1 MDRRILFT
9 ASTFSHIYHF
19 HRPYL
24 RAFARLGWEVDVACG
39 GGDYPLPEAGEV
51 VHIPLEKR
59 MTSPRNVQAVKE
71 LRSLIR
77 RRGYA
82 MVSCHTSLAA
92 FFTRA
97 AVMGMRNRPPVVC
110 TAHGYLFDGD
120 TPPARRLLLSGAE
133 RLTAPVTDLLMTM
146 NRWDT
151 QYALRRR
158 LGKRVV
164 EIPGVGVEPARPPEE
179 GEREV
184 LRRVLGFTD
193 NDFLMI
199 YAAEFSKRKSQEVLI
214 RALTRLPERAV
225 LLLPGEGEEKDWCR
239 ALAGSLGLGGR
250 VVFPGQIPREA
261 GPGRDMTAW
270 YAASDAAVSS
280 SRSEGLPFNIMEAM
294 GWKLPVAASDVK
306 GNQDLIRHGENG
318 LLYPYGDAEG
328 CAEQMK
334 RLLDAPEEAR
344 RMGEQGCLDSRR
356 YRLEA
361 VLPQVMEVYRQ
372 SFPALFPAPAAVQA
386 PLAK

>member
-1 MDRRILFT
+1 M
-9 ASTFSHIYHF
+9 
-19 HRPYL
+19 
-24 RAFARLGWEVDVACG
+24 
-39 GGDYPLPEAGEV
+39 
-51 VHIPLEKR
+51 
-59 MTSPRNVQAVKE
+59 
-71 LRSLIR
+71 
-77 RRGYA
+77 
-82 MVSCHTSLAA
+82 
-92 FFTRA
+92 
-97 AVMGMRNRPPVVC
+97 
-110 TAHGYLFDGD
+110 
-120 TPPARRLLLSGAE
+120 
-133 RLTAPVTDLLMTM
+133 
-146 NRWDT
+146 
-151 QYALRRR
+151 
-158 LGKRVV
+158 
-164 EIPGVGVEPARPPEE
+164 
-179 GEREV
+179 
-184 LRRVLGFTD
+184 
-193 NDFLMI
+193 
-199 YAAEFSKRKSQEVLI
+199 
-214 RALTRLPERAV
+214 
-225 LLLPGEGEEKDWCR
+225 
-239 ALAGSLGLGGR
+239 
-250 VVFPGQIPREA
+250 FPGQIPREA